1 MKCHSYSAGARFD
14 SEAAPH
20 HNARAAYDVKIR
32 IVRQPVGDVNGVTVS
47 HYLPGHS
54 YDVAPRLA
62 SYLVSEGFAFFERR
76 DVDKQK
82 APPKLDRRKKP

>member
-1 MKCHSYSAGARFD
+1 MLD
-14 SEAAPH
+14 SIPRRLPT
-20 HNARAAYDVKIR
+20 NSRAAYDVKIR
-32 IVRQPVGDVNGVTVS
+32 IVRQPVGDVNGVSVS
-47 HYLPGHS
+47 HYLPGHA
-54 YDVAPRLA
+54 YDVAPKLA